1 MCEWARA
8 ARLFAALA
16 TALAVLPAWGAAP
29 QRMCS
34 LSLAGDELLALLAPA
49 GRVVCVS
56 SLADDPLVSN
66 VAGRYPKA
74 IPRLAAQIEPVLAT
88 RPDLVIV
95 APWNQPGFAELLGR
109 AGVAVFT
116 LPEVQ
121 SFEDI
126 AAATLALGRRVGE
139 SAKARSV
146 VDDMNRRLEVLDR
159 RVAEAS
165 ARPRVLSF
173 SHLIVAGAGTTVD
186 ALIRRAG
193 ARNAA
198 AELDVV
204 GHQQVPL
211 ERILLADPDWLLL
224 GFDPGEKTETVLD
237 AYPLL
242 KTTRAAREG
251 RVIVMSPRELTTVT
265 PFLVDGAEALAQALH
280 PEVAAAYREA
290 SR

>member
-8 ARLFAALA
+8 ARPFAALA
-16 TALAVLPAWGAAP
+16 TAFAVLPAWGAAP
-29 QRMCS
+29 QRVCS
-34 LSLAGDELLALLAPA
+34 LSLAGDELLALLAPP

-56 SLADDPLVSN
+56 NLADDPLVSN
-66 VAGRYPKA
+66 VARRYPTS

-95 APWNQPGFAELLGR
+95 APWNEPGFVELIRR

-116 LPEVQ
+116 LPDAE

-126 AAATLALGRRVGE
+126 AASTLALGRRLGE
-139 SAKARSV
+139 ADRARGV
-146 VDDMNRRLEVLDR
+146 VDEMNRRLEVLDR
-159 RVAEAS
+159 RVAAVG

-173 SHLIVAGAGTTVD
+173 SHLIVAGAATTVD

-198 AELDVV
+198 AELGVV

-224 GFDPGEKTETVLD
+224 GFDPGEKTATVLD

-265 PFLVDGAEALAQALH
+265 PFLVDGAEALARALH

-290 SR
+290 GR